1 MLWCLVLSAM
11 ETVYQQSSQ
20 KVFTPVFQPFSIPPA
35 WNLLHP
41 PNTFNSTFNVNFEYL
56 NEPKNLELTPFLLA
70 ALQAVDQATEESDEA
85 ICLLC
90 AKLPLLS
97 SSCSS
102 HEVCERL
109 TVVLLVVVKDK
120 GRRSGTSEGSLCNQV
135 SDVQGV
141 AHSWDIVAQEH

>member
-1 MLWCLVLSAM
+1 MPWGQFISSSPRKFSLQFSSLSPFLQPG
-11 ETVYQQSSQ
+11 TYYILQTPSIQLSISILNILRNQ
-20 KVFTPVFQPFSIPPA
+20 K
-35 WNLLHP
+35 
-41 PNTFNSTFNVNFEYL
+41 
-56 NEPKNLELTPFLLA
+56 KLELTPFLLA

-90 AKLPLLS
+90 AQLPLFS

-109 TVVLLVVVKDK
+109 AVVLLVVVKDK

-141 AHSWDIVAQEH
+141 AHSWDIVPQEH